1 MGLNIR
7 RRGGALTAAL
17 VAACGMSLLAT
28 PAQAQPGK
36 KKHEQVRAEPP
47 TPKKSDNPP
56 TLWNYL
62 ILIVILGAVFGANM
76 IPSKR
81 GHQD

>member
-1 MGLNIR
+1 
-7 RRGGALTAAL
+7 LTAAL
-17 VAACGMSLLAT
+17 VAACGASMLAS
-28 PAQAQPGK
+28 PAMAQPGGK
-36 KKHEQVRAEPP
+36 KKNAEVRAEPP
-47 TPKKSDNPP
+47 TPKKSDRPP

-62 ILIVILGAVFGANM
+62 ILIVVLGAVFGANV